1 MSDKT
6 TSLETLLSKATCA
19 LENLESS
26 LVDAKDRVIYLEK
39 QVKDKQELVRRS
51 AASLDQWIN
60 APTKTKQQVMAKAK
74 ELGIEVHDH
83 GLYEGYY
90 EIDIY
95 APDGFIFMN
104 AESSSCNYVYH
115 KDEATKG
122 MLWHIV
128 YEDLDICE
136 SAEFEKEEAS

>member
-1 MSDKT
+1 MSDRAT
-6 TSLETLLSKATCA
+6 ELETLLSRATISVV
-19 LENLESS
+19 NLESS
-26 LVDAKDRVIYLEK
+26 LVAAKDRVAYLEK
-39 QVKDKQELVRRS
+39 QVKDKQELVRRTT
-51 AASLDQWIN
+51 ASLDQWVN

-83 GLYEGYY
+83 GLYDGYY

-95 APDGFIFMN
+95 APDGFMITN
-104 AESSSCNYVYH
+104 AECSSRNYVYH

-128 YEDLDICE
+128 FDDLDICE
-136 SAEFEKEEAS
+136 SAEWDEEEAS